1 MLLYISGFNSTP
13 KAFISNN
20 QSVDV
25 YYVIEND
32 YAKDI
37 SRLGEIIRQH
47 PNHIDIAGHSTGG
60 FYALTLKTIFP
71 DQIRRLHLIN
81 PAMDLVKI
89 LGNNSEPKAQ
99 EFLENGRTDMVAQY
113 NRNRILSKNPDV
125 FLYQGLLDDRVDVQY
140 NTLFVREENTCIY
153 PDMGHRFSEQE
164 FLQIM
169 GDILSHQG

>member
-1 MLLYISGFNSTP
+1 MLLYISGFNSTK

-20 QSVDV
+20 QSIDV

-37 SRLGEIIRQH
+37 SQLGEIIRQH
-47 PNHIDIAGHSTGG
+47 PEVDIAGHSTGG

-71 DQIRRLHLIN
+71 DQIRRLYLIN
-81 PAMDLVKI
+81 PAMDLVKV
-89 LGNNSEPKAQ
+89 LGKNPEPKAQ

-113 NRNRILSKNPDV
+113 VRNHVFAKHPDV
-125 FLYQGLLDDRVDVQY
+125 YLYQGLLDDRVDVQY
-140 NTLFVREENTCIY
+140 NTLFVREENTFVY

-169 GDILSHQG
+169 RDILSHQG

>member
-37 SRLGEIIRQH
+37 SQLGEIIRQH
-47 PNHIDIAGHSTGG
+47 PNYIDITGHSTGG

-89 LGNNSEPKAQ
+89 LGNNPEPKAQ
-99 EFLENGRTDMVAQY
+99 EFLENGRTDMIAQHS
-113 NRNRILSKNPDV
+113 RNHALSKNPDV

-140 NTLFVREENTCIY
+140 NTLFVREENTCVY

-169 GDILSHQG
+169 RDILSQQG